1 MLIAFCCL
9 GISSAFTQPMESA
22 DFEQFSNGTNFTQA
36 SWQTAG
42 FTVPWVNGF
51 NVNRATI
58 DNSQFK
64 SGSRSL
70 RLFYP
75 KGQFGTANTGGQ
87 APLMVPPLPEYYTS
101 YYLRFSDDFSWGTT
115 SEGGK
120 LPGLSGGDRC
130 SGCAICT
137 GSNGFTARLMWRTAG
152 KAVVYLYHLNKE
164 NPPCGDNYD
173 IVVGGKTLFFQ
184 KGVWY
189 KISQRLK
196 VNTGT
201 DKNGEV
207 EMWINDQHA
216 QVRLYDGS
224 LTDKLTGIQFVNNG
238 DKVDALYFSTFH
250 GGSDATWAPTTDS
263 YTWFDD
269 IVISTQLAD
278 VVKST
283 VTSLQDSKMLNLGNV
298 VSPLPLYPGEE
309 ASLPILKE
317 TEIEWLGLSG
327 NVLCRT
333 KVSSEGKTSVPQL
346 SSGSYILRYTQNNK
360 TYTKRI
366 IIK

>member
-1 MLIAFCCL
+1 
-9 GISSAFTQPMESA
+9 
-22 DFEQFSNGTNFTQA
+22 
-36 SWQTAG
+36 
-42 FTVPWVNGF
+42 
-51 NVNRATI
+51 
-58 DNSQFK
+58 
-64 SGSRSL
+64 
-70 RLFYP
+70 
-75 KGQFGTANTGGQ
+75 
-87 APLMVPPLPEYYTS
+87 
-101 YYLRFSDDFSWGTT
+101 
-115 SEGGK
+115 
-120 LPGLSGGDRC
+120 
-130 SGCAICT
+130 
-137 GSNGFTARLMWRTAG
+137 
-152 KAVVYLYHLNKE
+152 
-164 NPPCGDNYD
+164 
-173 IVVGGKTLFFQ
+173 
-184 KGVWY
+184 
-189 KISQRLK
+189 
-196 VNTGT
+196 
-201 DKNGEV
+201 V